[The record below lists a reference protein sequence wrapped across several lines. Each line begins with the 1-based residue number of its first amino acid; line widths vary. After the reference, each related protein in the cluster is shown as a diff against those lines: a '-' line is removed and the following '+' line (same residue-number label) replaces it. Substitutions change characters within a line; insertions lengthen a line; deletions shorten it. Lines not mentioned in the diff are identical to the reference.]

1 MRTFGV
7 EEELLIVDPSTG
19 EPLALAGRMLA
30 VAGRPRDMGHEF
42 KLEQIEVQTAPCHSH
57 DELLSQ
63 LYAGRK
69 LADRAARAC
78 GGRVAALATSPL
90 GSATT
95 LTPDERF
102 ARMDEEFRIISYE
115 QLTCGLHVHVAI
127 ESKDE
132 GVAILDR
139 IRDWLAI
146 FIALTAN
153 SPFWFGSTTGYAS
166 FRTQAWNRWP
176 TSGPQNLFGSAA
188 AYAELMTT
196 MVGSGAI
203 LDEGMA
209 YFDARLSRHHPTVE
223 IRIAD
228 VPLSASD
235 SALVAV
241 LVRALV
247 ETAVREAADGV
258 APLATPVAL
267 LRLAAWRAS
276 RSGLNGQLVHPVD
289 RQPVPARDAVGALLA
304 HVAPALRE
312 AGEFARTE
320 IAVAQ
325 LLQRGTGERAQRE
338 AAADGAG
345 LAAAVRMAAKQT
357 VVRDGGWDDGARATL
372 SLVRRR
378 WPLARGHQRR

>member
-30 VAGRPRDMGHEF
+30 VAGRPPDMGHEF
-42 KLEQIEVQTAPCHSH
+42 KLEQIEVQTAPCRTH
-57 DELLSQ
+57 DDLLAQ
-63 LYAGRK
+63 LYAGRR
-69 LADRAARAC
+69 LADRAAKAC

-95 LTPDERF
+95 LTPDDRF
-102 ARMDEEFRIISYE
+102 ARMDDEFRIISYE

-139 IRDWLAI
+139 IRDWLPI

-176 TSGPQNLFGSAA
+176 TSGPQDLYGSAQ
-188 AYAELMTT
+188 AYAELMAS
-196 MVGSGAI
+196 MVGTGAI

-228 VPLSASD
+228 VPLLTSD

-247 ETAVREAADGV
+247 ETALREAADGV
-258 APLATPVAL
+258 APLATPVGI

-276 RSGLNGQLVHPVD
+276 RSGLNGQLVHPAK
-289 RQPVPARDAVGALLA
+289 REPVSASDAVAALLA

-312 AGEFARTE
+312 TGEFARTE
-320 IAVAQ
+320 LAIAQ
-325 LLQRGTGERAQRE
+325 LLERGTGERAQRQ
-338 AAADGAG
+338 AAADGGG
-345 LAAAVRMAAKQT
+345 LAGAVRAAVKHT
-357 VVRDGGWDDGARATL
+357 VSREGGWDDGARATL
-372 SLVRRR
+372 SFVRRR
-378 WPLARGHQRR
+378 WPLARGRRA

>member
-1 MRTFGV
+1 
-7 EEELLIVDPSTG
+7 
-19 EPLALAGRMLA
+19 
-30 VAGRPRDMGHEF
+30 
-42 KLEQIEVQTAPCHSH
+42 
-57 DELLSQ
+57 
-63 LYAGRK
+63 
-69 LADRAARAC
+69 
-78 GGRVAALATSPL
+78 
-90 GSATT
+90 
-95 LTPDERF
+95 
-102 ARMDEEFRIISYE
+102 MDEEFRIISYE